1 MYVAIIPDFFE
12 LYIILARIFDGIS
25 YLKYGIK
32 YLFYHIL
39 LKNKNIKLYKADQKM
54 RQVIIFFI

>member
-1 MYVAIIPDFFE
+1 MYMAIIPDFFE

-54 RQVIIFFI
+54 RQV